1 MKQLWKK
8 KKSNVHGSGLFASQD
23 IKKNSQVIE
32 YIGDKVTKKE
42 GDKRA
47 DKQINKAK
55 KNKNNGMVYV
65 FELNKRYDI
74 DGGVLHNHARLI
86 NHSCDPNCEVEID
99 NNHIWI
105 SSIKNIKKDA
115 ELSYNYGYS
124 YDTDYVDHPC
134 KCASAKCVGYILDD
148 IHWPKLKKKK
158 KKKNNFLI

>member
-8 KKSNVHGSGLFASQD
+8 KKSKVHGSGLFASLD

-74 DGGVLHNHARLI
+74 DGGVPRNHARLI

-99 NNHIWI
+99 NNRIWI

-134 KCASAKCVGYILDD
+134 KCGSAKCVGYILDD
-148 IHWPKLKKKK
+148 IHWAKLKKKK
-158 KKKNNFLI
+158 KKK